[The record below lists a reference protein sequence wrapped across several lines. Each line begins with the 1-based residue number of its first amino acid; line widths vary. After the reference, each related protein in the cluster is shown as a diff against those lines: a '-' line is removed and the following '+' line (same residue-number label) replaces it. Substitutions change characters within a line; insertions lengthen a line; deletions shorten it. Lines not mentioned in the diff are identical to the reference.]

1 MIIDWLTHR
10 NLSPDTNS
18 SLIVEVSGKTGAFS
32 GQLAAIYPNLR
43 FEVQDTSSELL
54 QRGEQTLPP
63 ALAKRVHFSQR
74 DLFATRSLDEIKG
87 EGEGASRTIFLLRG
101 VLWNL
106 DDDQAIELLQS
117 FIPAMQG
124 PDGPLLLIND
134 LVSPTYG
141 TFEPHVERA
150 FRRRD
155 VTLMTMHNVKQ
166 RTASEWA
173 ALISTA
179 SPQFKVRAILMA
191 STHLFNP
198 LFWKIFYLSY
208 LG

>member
-1 MIIDWLTHR
+1 M
-10 NLSPDTNS
+10 
-18 SLIVEVSGKTGAFS
+18 
-32 GQLAAIYPNLR
+32 
-43 FEVQDTSSELL
+43 
-54 QRGEQTLPP
+54 
-63 ALAKRVHFSQR
+63 HFSQR